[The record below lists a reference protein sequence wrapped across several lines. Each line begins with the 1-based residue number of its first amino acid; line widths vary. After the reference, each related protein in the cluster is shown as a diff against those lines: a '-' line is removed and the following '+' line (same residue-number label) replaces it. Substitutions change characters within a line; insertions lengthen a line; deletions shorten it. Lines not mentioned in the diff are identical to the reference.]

1 MLNTLK
7 VLYIEDDKNTRD
19 ALSYY
24 LKKRTGKL
32 IITGTGTDALEQYNI
47 HNPEIIIVDL
57 LLPDMNGL
65 EVIKEIRKRDAISRI
80 IITSSVEDT
89 EVILK
94 TVDMGID
101 GYIIKPINP
110 VELTEKLNASAELYY
125 LHSSKKNKGNII
137 GEPEEKRI
145 REAII
150 KKQILNL
157 IKKKAG
163 RGARDVTVSWIG
175 DTIEIILYD
184 SYTVIEKTLLED
196 IHNFSSIEHL
206 RGLFYKSIME
216 DFEGIIMTA
225 TEIKVKNENL
235 IIDVRKKTDKLKF
248 TTIEQINS
256 IR

>member
-32 IITGTGTDALEQYNI
+32 IIAGMGTDALEQYNI

-125 LHSSKKNKGNII
+125 LHSSKK
-137 GEPEEKRI
+137 
-145 REAII
+145 I
-150 KKQILNL
+150 K
-157 IKKKAG
+157 
-163 RGARDVTVSWIG
+163 
-175 DTIEIILYD
+175 EI
-184 SYTVIEKTLLED
+184 
-196 IHNFSSIEHL
+196 
-206 RGLFYKSIME
+206 
-216 DFEGIIMTA
+216 
-225 TEIKVKNENL
+225 
-235 IIDVRKKTDKLKF
+235 
-248 TTIEQINS
+248 
-256 IR
+256 

>member
-32 IITGTGTDALEQYNI
+32 IIAGMGTDALEQYNI

-125 LHSSKKNKGNII
+125 LHSSKKNKGSII

>member
-32 IITGTGTDALEQYNI
+32 IIAGMGTDALERYNI

-110 VELTEKLNASAELYY
+110 VELTEKLNASAELIICIRA
-125 LHSSKKNKGNII
+125 KK
-137 GEPEEKRI
+137 
-145 REAII
+145 I
-150 KKQILNL
+150 K
-157 IKKKAG
+157 
-163 RGARDVTVSWIG
+163 
-175 DTIEIILYD
+175 EI
-184 SYTVIEKTLLED
+184 
-196 IHNFSSIEHL
+196 
-206 RGLFYKSIME
+206 
-216 DFEGIIMTA
+216 
-225 TEIKVKNENL
+225 
-235 IIDVRKKTDKLKF
+235 
-248 TTIEQINS
+248 
-256 IR
+256 